1 MLFLAKEAVVVS
13 GFWFKIG
20 SDWICPGGLY
30 VWENTDGIW
39 LMTIVFF
46 FFFFDDYLTIVCL
59 LD

>member
-13 GFWFKIG
+13 AFWFKIG

-30 VWENTDGIW
+30 VWENTEGIW

-46 FFFFDDYLTIVCL
+46 FFFSMTI
-59 LD
+59 